1 MVNIVTIENQRY
13 LVDVAFGADGPC
25 RPLPLIH
32 GHESPGIFPQ
42 LYRLTYTLLPQH
54 TDNSQRTWV
63 YSYRQSDDPWTDG
76 YSFTEVEFFPAD
88 YEVMNLSTMTTP
100 QSFFVQVVLCVK
112 TLLNKDSKDAEG
124 VLTLF
129 QNEVKKRM
137 GGTKEVV
144 ETLRSETDRVRA
156 LEKWFGIVLT
166 EEERRGIVGL
176 VTELKG

>member
-1 MVNIVTIENQRY
+1 MVNIVTVGNQRC
-13 LVDVAFGADGPC
+13 LVDVAFGADGPS

-42 LYRLTYTLLPQH
+42 LYRLTYTLLPRH

-63 YSYRQSDDPWTDG
+63 YSYGQSDGPWTDA

-112 TLLNKDSKDAEG
+112 TLLNEESKDAEG

-129 QNEVKKRM
+129 QNEVKRRI